1 MNVVSNIPS
10 SESRGTFQNELTFFP
25 DEVGTSPAGFGL
37 FREDSFLYFKDI
49 EKSFFFAE
57 KIKFEI
63 KSI

>member
-1 MNVVSNIPS
+1 MEDKHTPS
-10 SESRGTFQNELTFFP
+10 SESRGTFQNELTFFLK
-25 DEVGTSPAGFGL
+25 EVRTSPAGFVL
-37 FREDSFLYFKDI
+37 FREDPFLYFKDI